1 MQLCARTSAR
11 GSAHPTHRGW
21 LADAMADAGR
31 HAAPRRGVEDPN
43 GLDRSISACYGVA
56 RIQEP

>member
-1 MQLCARTSAR
+1 MHQRAPE
-11 GSAHPTHRGW
+11 GSGNGGGSGDGDGGGDEVCIATLIGATRVIASEH
-21 LADAMADAGR
+21 
-31 HAAPRRGVEDPN
+31 